1 MPAVWDATHSDG
13 SKVNAAF
20 MDTVEWPPFFHMPVL
35 MLMFITLLNNGTPT
49 TMGYDYASPP
59 NTPPVW
65 NMRFLFSMPFV
76 QAFVAMISSVN
87 LLYVLLHSWDEGSL
101 MKTLGIPEGV
111 SVRFLDIVLCSCWR
125 GLVLHGEACT
135 NPVVWCYVCFDLLHL
150 LRYVLAEILPGWH
163 PD

>member
-1 MPAVWDATHSDG
+1 MPAVWDATHADG

-35 MLMFITLLNNGTPT
+35 MLMLITLLNDGTLIT
-49 TMGYDYASPP
+49 IGYDYASPP
-59 NTPPVW
+59 KTLPVW
-65 NMRFLFSMPFV
+65 NMRFLFSMAFV
-76 QAFVAMISSVN
+76 QAFVAS
-87 LLYVLLHSWDEGSL
+87 
-101 MKTLGIPEGV
+101 V
-111 SVRFLDIVLCSCWR
+111 SVRFLDIVLRSCWR
-125 GLVLHGEACT
+125 GLGLHGEACT